1 MTLQQSE
8 YRWGARLNDD
18 GSAVFRLWA
27 PALDRLKLR
36 TGQKDERE
44 MERRADGWF
53 ALRVDDLAEGTQYQ
67 FVLPDGVA
75 VPDPASRAQVS
86 GVHGPSLLVSPHYDW
101 KMPGWKGRP
110 WHEAVVYEL
119 HPGTFASPGGFE
131 GILRKLDHLA
141 ETGFTAIEIMPVA
154 EFSGNRGWGY
164 DGVLPYC
171 PHAAYGG
178 VSGLKHL
185 VDAAH
190 ERGLMMILD
199 VVYNHFGP
207 DGNYL
212 SAYAPDF
219 FDPERQT
226 PWGPAIRFEEPA
238 VRDFFLDNPIYWL
251 EEFRF
256 DGLRF
261 DAIDQIED
269 QSEMPI
275 LEEMARRVRE
285 RLGDRA
291 IHLMT
296 EDERNIVGLHPYDE
310 ENRPKLFTAEWN
322 DDFHHAAH
330 CIATGEDAGYYA
342 GFADDAVGHLARAL
356 AEGFCYQGEPY
367 APREGQPRGEPS
379 TDQPPVAFVDF
390 LQNHDQIGNR
400 AFGER
405 LTTMADEE
413 TVELLTAVL
422 LLNPQIPL
430 VFMGEEYGE
439 TNPFLFFTDF
449 HGELAKAVREGRRRE
464 FASFSH
470 FSKENAERIPDPN
483 ALSTFE
489 DSALDWDR
497 AKTEAGQ
504 RRLALFRRLLETRR
518 SHVVPLLPGMRS
530 MQGQAQRLSQG
541 AFLVCWTTDRGPL
554 LLAAN
559 FGTDEAAVDEQ
570 TDGLELVY
578 ESRDGLLAA
587 LQEGRLPPRGVIFA
601 SGAGQ

>member
-1 MTLQQSE
+1 MTLEQFE
-8 YRWGARLNDD
+8 YRWGAKLSPE

-27 PALDRLKLR
+27 PALDQLRLKI
-36 TGQKDERE
+36 GQSEERQ
-44 MERRADGWF
+44 MESRADGWF
-53 ALRVDDLAEGTQYQ
+53 ELHADGLAEGTEYQ
-67 FVLPDGVA
+67 FILPDGMA
-75 VPDPASRAQVS
+75 VPDPASRAQAS
-86 GVHGPSLLVSPHYDW
+86 GVHGPSLLVGSDHDW
-101 KMPGWKGRP
+101 KVPGWKGRP

-119 HPGTFASPGGFE
+119 HPGTFAPLGGFE
-131 GILRKLDHLA
+131 GIRHKLDHLA

-154 EFSGNRGWGY
+154 EFSGARGWGY

-171 PHAAYGG
+171 PHSAYGG
-178 VSGLKHL
+178 VVGLKYL

-212 SAYAPDF
+212 GAYAPDF
-219 FDPERQT
+219 FDAERQT
-226 PWGPAIRFEEPA
+226 PWGAAIRFEEPA

-261 DAIDQIED
+261 DAVDQIKD
-269 QSEMPI
+269 RSETPI
-275 LEEMARRVRE
+275 LEEMAQRVRE
-285 RLGDRA
+285 QFGDRE

-379 TDQPPVAFVDF
+379 TGQPPVAFVDF

-405 LTTMADEE
+405 LTSLADEE
-413 TVELLTAVL
+413 TVALLTAVL

-464 FASFSH
+464 FASFGH
-470 FSKENAERIPDPN
+470 FGEENAQRIPDPN

-489 DSALDWDR
+489 ASALDWDR
-497 AKTEAGQ
+497 AKTEAG
-504 RRLALFRRLLETRR
+504 RLRLALFRRLLEARR
-518 SHVVPLLPGMRS
+518 SYVVPLLPNMRS

-541 AFLVCWTTDRGPL
+541 AFLVRWTTDRRRL
-554 LLAAN
+554 LLVAN
-559 FGTDEAAVDEQ
+559 FGTDEAAIDEQ

-587 LQEGRLPPRGVIFA
+587 LQEGRLPRRGVIFA